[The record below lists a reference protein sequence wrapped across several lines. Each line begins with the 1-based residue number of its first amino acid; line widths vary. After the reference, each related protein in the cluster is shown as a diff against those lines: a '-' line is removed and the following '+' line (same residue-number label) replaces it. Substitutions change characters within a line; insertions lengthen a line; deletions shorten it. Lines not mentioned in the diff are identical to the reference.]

1 MKTFWNM
8 QRAFCAVALITIA
21 GISVTACQQDSV
33 MSPLA
38 TMDNLSTA
46 STTDIT
52 ALTGGSS
59 SETTSDFDPAMNILG
74 LAGGSETRPEAIV
87 EISRRR
93 LSGTSTETGAEASAR
108 FDSTLGVTGVI
119 LAVLGTSYQFVRPPM
134 RPQNGNGRP
143 GNGGNGGNPPGGNPP
158 PNAQRPARIASTLFI
173 FPAPPATSATTRPAL
188 ITLNDVNALATVTAV
203 GYTFADNTVDIPGK
217 ITLISVNEGDV
228 VSRSAALNLRWNLAG
243 TFTNG
248 RITVHN
254 VADSATLAGK
264 SRQEVAQIL
273 RNMPKPLSKELSAG
287 TTSVEFTATELA
299 SLQSGMAE
307 ISVGVVNTKRT
318 NSDKAVL
325 IAHSRSGIRVR
336 LQ

>member
-21 GISVTACQQDSV
+21 GIGVTACQQDSV

-52 ALTGGSS
+52 ALTGSSS
-59 SETTSDFDPAMNILG
+59 SETSSDFDPAMNILD

-87 EISRRR
+87 EISRRPISR
-93 LSGTSTETGAEASAR
+93 TSTETGAEASAR
-108 FDSTLGVTGVI
+108 FDSTLGVTGVS

-143 GNGGNGGNPPGGNPP
+143 GNGGNPSGGNPP
-158 PNAQRPARIASTLFI
+158 PNAQRPARIASTLFV
-173 FPAPPATSATTRPAL
+173 FPAPPATSATTRPTL
-188 ITLNDVNALATVTAV
+188 IMLNDANAIATVTVV
-203 GYTFADNTVDIPGK
+203 GYTFADNRVDIPGK
-217 ITLISVNEGDV
+217 ITLTSMKEGDV

-243 TFTNG
+243 TYTNG
-248 RITVHN
+248 RVTVHN
-254 VADSATLAGK
+254 VADSTALAGK

-273 RNMPKPLSKELSAG
+273 RNMPKPLSKKFSVG
-287 TTSVEFTATELA
+287 TTSIEFTAAELA
-299 SLQSGMAE
+299 SLQAGTVE
-307 ISVGVVNTKRT
+307 ISVGVVNAKRT

-325 IAHSRSGIRVR
+325 IAHSRNGIRVR